1 MYGPGP
7 ASAPGA
13 GRAEANGMYG
23 GCAEGGSRSL
33 TQLIN
38 RAAQRISGFDAS
50 RPVVWDLLLAGCL
63 LLGGV
68 VDLAGGGWR
77 SVAPGPDAP
86 TWAAAVCTLGFPLT
100 VARRRTRPLAMLLAT
115 LPFALLQAWSGT
127 GLQIAVFCQLI
138 VVFNIALRL
147 PMRQLALSAGL
158 PAVPLVVGAA
168 RFPEDGWVIP
178 LQSAVTSYAVVAML
192 GIVVRTR
199 QEYTASLRERAR
211 QLEIER
217 DQQAQLAAA
226 AERTRIARE
235 MHDILGH
242 NLSVI
247 TGLADGGSYAARK
260 NPQRATEALDAIATT
275 SRQALTELRRL
286 LGILQ
291 NDVPHGA
298 PAELTPQPGLGE
310 LDQLIDGVRAAGLP
324 VRVTVTGDLETAATG
339 RQLTVYRVVQEALT
353 NTLKHGGPGATA
365 EVTLSRTP
373 ESITAEIT
381 DTGRPT
387 SSASFPPSA
396 GPGGRGIP
404 GMRERTALYA
414 GTLDVGPLP
423 PPANGWRVH
432 LHLPNDEDHR
442 L

>member
-1 MYGPGP
+1 MYGDVG
-7 ASAPGA
+7 
-13 GRAEANGMYG
+13 
-23 GCAEGGSRSL
+23 GGSRSL

-38 RAAQRISGFDAS
+38 RAAQRISALDAS
-50 RPVVWDLLLAGCL
+50 HPVVWDLLLTGCL

-68 VDLAGGGWR
+68 IDLTGGAWR
-77 SVAPGPDAP
+77 SFAPNPDVP
-86 TWAAAVCTLGFPLT
+86 TWAAALCTVGFPLT
-100 VARRRTRPLAMLLAT
+100 VSWRRTRPLETLLAA
-115 LPFALLQAWSGT
+115 LPFALLQAWSGAE
-127 GLQIAVFCQLI
+127 LQIAAFCQLI
-138 VVFNIALRL
+138 IVFNIALRL
-147 PMRQLALSAGL
+147 PMRQLALTAGL
-158 PAVPLVVGAA
+158 LAVPLAVGAA
-168 RFPEDGWVIP
+168 RFPADGWAIP
-178 LQSAVTSYAVVAML
+178 LQSSLTSFVVVALL
-192 GIVVRTR
+192 GIVMRTR
-199 QEYTASLRERAR
+199 QEYTASLRERAK

-217 DQQAQLAAA
+217 DQQAQLATA

-291 NDVPHGA
+291 NHA
-298 PAELTPQPGLGE
+298 PADTRAELTPQPGLGE
-310 LDQLIDGVRAAGLP
+310 LGHLIDGVRAAGLP
-324 VRVTVTGDLETAATG
+324 VHVTVDGDLEAAPTG

-353 NTLKHGGPGATA
+353 NTLKHGGPDATA
-365 EVTLSRTP
+365 RVTLSRTP

-381 DTGRPT
+381 DTGTPT
-387 SSASFPPSA
+387 APR
-396 GPGGRGIP
+396 PGGRGIT

-423 PPANGWRVH
+423 APDSGWRVH
-432 LHLPNDEDHR
+432 LYLPNDEDHR

>member
-1 MYGPGP
+1 MYDG
-7 ASAPGA
+7 SAQ
-13 GRAEANGMYG
+13 G
-23 GCAEGGSRSL
+23 GTEGGVGDGSEGGNRSL

-50 RPVVWDLLLAGCL
+50 HPIVWDLLLTGCL
-63 LLGGV
+63 LIGGA

-77 SVAPGPDAP
+77 SVAPNPEVP
-86 TWAAAVCTLGFPLT
+86 TWAAAVCTVGFPLT
-100 VARRRTRPLAMLLAT
+100 LPSRRTRPLAMLLAT
-115 LPFALLQAWSGT
+115 LPFALLQAWSGA
-127 GLQIAVFCQLI
+127 GLQIATFCQLI

-147 PMRQLALSAGL
+147 PMRQLALSAVL
-158 PAVPLVVGAA
+158 LAVPLVVGAA
-168 RFPEDGWVIP
+168 RFPADGWAVP
-178 LQSAVTSYAVVAML
+178 LQSSLTSYAVVAML

-226 AERTRIARE
+226 AERSRIARE

-247 TGLADGGSYAARK
+247 TGLADGGSYAAGK

-291 NDVPHGA
+291 NDAPHGT

-324 VRVTVTGDLETAATG
+324 VHVTVTGDLETAPTG
-339 RQLTVYRVVQEALT
+339 RQLTLYRVVQEALT
-353 NTLKHGGPGATA
+353 NTLKHGGPDATA
-365 EVTLSRTP
+365 RVTLSRTP

-387 SSASFPPSA
+387 APT
-396 GPGGRGIP
+396 GPGGRGIT

-423 PPANGWRVH
+423 PPDGGWRVH
-432 LHLPNDEDHR
+432 LHLPNDEDQR

>member
-1 MYGPGP
+1 MYD
-7 ASAPGA
+7 
-13 GRAEANGMYG
+13 G
-23 GCAEGGSRSL
+23 GTEGGVDGGNRSL

-50 RPVVWDLLLAGCL
+50 HPIVWDLLLTGCL
-63 LLGGV
+63 LIAGA

-77 SVAPGPDAP
+77 SVAPNPDVP
-86 TWAAAVCTLGFPLT
+86 TWAAAVCTVGFPLT
-100 VARRRTRPLAMLLAT
+100 VPSRRTRPLAMLLAT
-115 LPFALLQAWSGT
+115 LPFALLQAWSGA
-127 GLQIAVFCQLI
+127 GLQIATFCQLI

-147 PMRQLALSAGL
+147 PTRQLALSAVL
-158 PAVPLVVGAA
+158 LAVPLVVGAA
-168 RFPEDGWVIP
+168 RFPEDGWAVP
-178 LQSAVTSYAVVAML
+178 LQSSLTSYAVVAML

-247 TGLADGGSYAARK
+247 TGLADGGSYAAGK

-291 NDVPHGA
+291 NDAPHA
-298 PAELTPQPGLGE
+298 TPAELTPQPGLGE

-324 VRVTVTGDLETAATG
+324 VHVTVTGDLETAPTG
-339 RQLTVYRVVQEALT
+339 CQLTLYRVVQEALT
-353 NTLKHGGPGATA
+353 NTLKHGGPDATA
-365 EVTLSRTP
+365 RVTLSRTP

-381 DTGRPT
+381 DTGKT
-387 SSASFPPSA
+387 TGQT
-396 GPGGRGIP
+396 GPGGRGIT

-423 PPANGWRVH
+423 PPDSGWRVH
-432 LHLPNDEDHR
+432 LYLPNDEDQR

>member
-1 MYGPGP
+1 MTAGTGTD
-7 ASAPGA
+7 AGA
-13 GRAEANGMYG
+13 GAGA
-23 GCAEGGSRSL
+23 GSGTL
-33 TQLIN
+33 TQLVN
-38 RAAQRISGFDAS
+38 RAAQRIGAFDKS
-50 RPVVWDLLLAGCL
+50 RPLVWDLLLAGCL
-63 LLGGV
+63 LLGGALDV
-68 VDLAGGGWR
+68 AAGGWR
-77 SVAPGPDAP
+77 LVAPNPDVP
-86 TWAAAVCTLGFPLT
+86 LWPAAVCTVALPLT
-100 VARRRTRPLAMLLAT
+100 VLRRRTHPLGALLAML
-115 LPFALLQAWSGT
+115 PFAVLHAWSGA

-147 PMRQLALSAGL
+147 PTRQLALTGGL
-158 PAVPLVVGAA
+158 LTVPLVVTAA
-168 RFPEDGWVIP
+168 RFPADGWVIP
-178 LQSAVTSYAVVAML
+178 LQSSLTSFAAVALL
-192 GIVVRTR
+192 GIAVRTR
-199 QEYTASLRERAR
+199 QEYTASLRERAK

-217 DQQAQLAAA
+217 DQQAQLATA

-291 NDVPHGA
+291 NDTHPDT
-298 PAELTPQPGLGE
+298 PAELTPQPGVGE

-324 VRVTVTGDLETAATG
+324 VRVTITGDLAAVPTG

-353 NTLKHGGPGATA
+353 NTLKHAGPDATA
-365 EVTLSRTP
+365 TVVLSRTS
-373 ESITAEIT
+373 ESVTAEIT
-381 DTGRPT
+381 DTGRPSPT
-387 SSASFPPSA
+387 R
-396 GPGGRGIP
+396 PGGHGIT

-423 PPANGWRVH
+423 PPDSGWRVH
-432 LHLPNDEDHR
+432 LHLPNDEDDR

>member
-1 MYGPGP
+1 MSDIY
-7 ASAPGA
+7 ST
-13 GRAEANGMYG
+13 GRRDGNG
-23 GCAEGGSRSL
+23 SL

-38 RAAQRISGFDAS
+38 RTAQRIGAFDKS
-50 RPVVWDLLLAGCL
+50 RPLVWDLLLTGCL
-63 LLGGV
+63 LLGGAIDV
-68 VDLAGGGWR
+68 AGGGWR
-77 SVAPGPDAP
+77 AVAPNPDVLLWP
-86 TWAAAVCTLGFPLT
+86 AAVCTVAFPLT
-100 VARRRTRPLAMLLAT
+100 VLRRRTHPVGTLFAMF
-115 LPFALLQAWSGT
+115 PFALLHAWSGA
-127 GLQIAVFCQLI
+127 GLQIAAFCQLI

-147 PMRQLALSAGL
+147 PMRQLALSGAL
-158 PAVPLVVGAA
+158 LTVPLVVTAA
-168 RFPEDGWVIP
+168 RFPADGWIIP
-178 LQSAVTSYAVVAML
+178 LQSSLTSFATVALL
-192 GIVVRTR
+192 GIAVRTR
-199 QEYTASLRERAR
+199 QEYTASLRERAK

-217 DQQAQLAAA
+217 DQQAQLATA

-247 TGLADGGSYAARK
+247 TGLADGGSYAGKK

-286 LGILQ
+286 LDILQ
-291 NDVPHGA
+291 NDTPPDT
-298 PAELTPQPGLGE
+298 PAELTPQPGVGE

-324 VRVTVTGDLETAATG
+324 VHVTVTGDLEAIPTG

-353 NTLKHGGPGATA
+353 NTLKHAGPDATA
-365 EVTLSRTP
+365 TVTLSRTP

-381 DTGRPT
+381 DTGRPAPT
-387 SSASFPPSA
+387 K
-396 GPGGRGIP
+396 PGGRGIT

-423 PPANGWRVH
+423 PPDSGWRVH
-432 LHLPNDEDHR
+432 LHLPNDEDDR

>member
-1 MYGPGP
+1 MYDDGDMEQVKVRVKVSGPGP
-7 ASAPGA
+7 STK
-13 GRAEANGMYG
+13 G
-23 GCAEGGSRSL
+23 GDSSL
-33 TQLIN
+33 TRLIN
-38 RAAQRISGFDAS
+38 RAARRIGALDAS
-50 RPVVWDLLLAGCL
+50 HPIAWDLLLTGCL
-63 LLGGV
+63 LLAGVIDLTGG
-68 VDLAGGGWR
+68 AWR
-77 SVAPGPDAP
+77 SFAPNPDVP
-86 TWAAAVCTLGFPLT
+86 LWAATVCTVGLPLT
-100 VARRRTRPLAMLLAT
+100 VPHRRTRPLETLLAT
-115 LPFALLQAWSGT
+115 VPFALLQAWSGAE
-127 GLQIAVFCQLI
+127 LQIAAFCQLI

-147 PMRQLALSAGL
+147 PTRQLMLASVLLA
-158 PAVPLVVGAA
+158 APLVVGAA

-178 LQSAVTSYAVVAML
+178 LQSSLTGFVVVALL
-192 GIVVRTR
+192 GILMRTR
-199 QEYTASLRERAR
+199 QEYTASLRERAQ

-217 DQQAQLAAA
+217 DQQAQLATA

-286 LGILQ
+286 LDILQ
-291 NDVPHGA
+291 NDTPDDA

-310 LDQLIDGVRAAGLP
+310 LDQLIDGVRAVGLP
-324 VRVTVTGDLETAATG
+324 VHVTITGEFEAVPTG
-339 RQLTVYRVVQEALT
+339 RQLTIYRVVQEALT
-353 NTLKHGGPGATA
+353 NTLKHGGPDATA
-365 EVTLSRTP
+365 RVALSRTP

-381 DTGRPT
+381 DTGRPPT
-387 SSASFPPSA
+387 PARH
-396 GPGGRGIP
+396 GGRGIT

-423 PPANGWRVH
+423 PPDSGWRVH
-432 LHLPNDEDHR
+432 LYLPNDEDDR

>member
-1 MYGPGP
+1 MNEAGAEVGGPGP
-7 ASAPGA
+7 GTTHGDNSP
-13 GRAEANGMYG
+13 
-23 GCAEGGSRSL
+23 

-38 RAAQRISGFDAS
+38 RAAQRISAFDTSHPIA
-50 RPVVWDLLLAGCL
+50 WDVLLTGSLLLAGVIDL
-63 LLGGV
+63 TGG
-68 VDLAGGGWR
+68 AWR
-77 SVAPGPDAP
+77 SFAPNPDAP
-86 TWAAAVCTLGFPLT
+86 MWAATVCTVGLPAAVL
-100 VARRRTRPLAMLLAT
+100 RRRAHPLEALLAA
-115 LPFALLQAWSGT
+115 LPFALLQAWSGAQ
-127 GLQIAVFCQLI
+127 LQIAAFCQLI

-147 PMRQLALSAGL
+147 PMRQLALSAAL
-158 PAVPLVVGAA
+158 LAVPLVVGAA
-168 RFPEDGWVIP
+168 RFPEDGWVVP
-178 LQSAVTSYAVVAML
+178 LQSSLTSFVVVALL
-192 GIVVRTR
+192 GIVMRTR
-199 QEYTASLRERAR
+199 QEYTASLRERAK

-217 DQQAQLAAA
+217 DQQAQLATA

-286 LGILQ
+286 LDILQ
-291 NDVPHGA
+291 NDTPHDA

-324 VRVTVTGDLETAATG
+324 VRVTVTGDLEATPTG

-353 NTLKHGGPGATA
+353 NTLKHGGPDATA
-365 EVTLSRTP
+365 RVTLSRTP

-381 DTGRPT
+381 DTGRPP
-387 SSASFPPSA
+387 SPPR
-396 GPGGRGIP
+396 PEGRGIT
-404 GMRERTALYA
+404 GMRDRTALYA
-414 GTLDVGPLP
+414 GTLDVGPTP
-423 PPANGWRVH
+423 PPNGGWRVH
-432 LHLPNDEDHR
+432 LHLPNPPNDEDDR

>member
-1 MYGPGP
+1 MNG
-7 ASAPGA
+7 
-13 GRAEANGMYG
+13 AEAEVSGPEPHSARG
-23 GCAEGGSRSL
+23 DGSL

-38 RAAQRISGFDAS
+38 RATQRIGAFDKS
-50 RPVVWDLLLAGCL
+50 RPLVWDLLLTGCL

-68 VDLAGGGWR
+68 VDLTAGGWR
-77 SVAPGPDAP
+77 SFAPNPDVP
-86 TWAAAVCTLGFPLT
+86 MWAATICTVGFPLT
-100 VARRRTRPLAMLLAT
+100 VLRRRTRPLETLLAA
-115 LPFALLQAWSGT
+115 LPFALLQAWSGAE
-127 GLQIAVFCQLI
+127 LQIAVFCQLI

-147 PMRQLALSAGL
+147 PLRQLGHTAVLLG
-158 PAVPLVVGAA
+158 VPLVVGAV
-168 RFPEDGWVIP
+168 RFPEGGWIIP
-178 LQSAVTSYAVVAML
+178 LQSSLTSFAAVALL
-192 GIVVRTR
+192 GIAVRTR
-199 QEYTASLRERAR
+199 QEYTASLRERAK

-247 TGLADGGSYAARK
+247 TGLADGGSYAAKK

-291 NDVPHGA
+291 NDA
-298 PAELTPQPGLGE
+298 QTATPAELTPQPGLGE
-310 LDQLIDGVRAAGLP
+310 LEQLIDGVRAAGLP
-324 VRVTVTGDLETAATG
+324 VQVTVTGDLQLEGLGELGGFETAPKG

-353 NTLKHGGPGATA
+353 NTLKHAGPDATA
-365 EVTLSRTP
+365 TVTLSRTP
-373 ESITAEIT
+373 ESITAEII

-387 SSASFPPSA
+387 PTR
-396 GPGGRGIP
+396 PGGRGIT

-423 PPANGWRVH
+423 PPDSGWRVH
-432 LHLPNDEDHR
+432 LYLPNDEDNR